1 LKSIS
6 FIFLSSCKSIDFII
20 LFFFG
25 KLFLYVPFR
34 LKNTWTA
41 AYDSSVKK
49 LSSYFLKK
57 CILRRNLLTG
67 NIFWYNLGFQE
78 KNLWRK
84 SFHWDRNIIKKIVK
98 LKKIFSYLEKFW
110 IFITMNIWTVWLLHD
125 YNTWTSNIDTKYMDE
140 NEDGWWWFRT
150 IGRVSKI
157 YG

>member
-1 LKSIS
+1 MKSIS

-67 NIFWYNLGFQE
+67 NIFWYNLWIPRE
-78 KNLWRK
+78 K
-84 SFHWDRNIIKKIVK
+84 S
-98 LKKIFSYLEKFW
+98 LKKIISLRSKDYQKISEIEKN
-110 IFITMNIWTVWLLHD
+110 IFIFRKVLNIYYNEYLNRMIITRLQYMN
-125 YNTWTSNIDTKYMDE
+125 K
-140 NEDGWWWFRT
+140 
-150 IGRVSKI
+150 
-157 YG
+157 